1 MKLNGLY
8 EGESASDR
16 SSPACGTLS
25 YQKAAPVLRLH
36 LAAALLLCSGAA
48 AAISGGEDAPET
60 VITYATVQVN
70 GASGTLVASN
80 LVVTNGH
87 VAAVPL
93 PDMSPR
99 FSRTNG
105 HDPALWH
112 PIPSPGVQV
121 FIGAATMRAD
131 LTRRDIFS
139 APRTQLV
146 MHDVNGGELLSGD
159 QIGLKLRNHF
169 LFVDGGRIGG
179 ELRLDGLYNR
189 FGPWQTL
196 RISKRSG
203 SAGSRIRNGDRITLQ
218 ALDGSYLGAAAGD
231 RFLRADAWTPAV
243 RHEFVAYT
251 LEGRGP
257 LSADPINHGGRVVIT
272 TPDVPMRA
280 IQAPYAITAN
290 RIATPGFDDIA
301 LLELAEAV
309 PSGVA
314 RPVPLKLRLEPGE
327 GLNLDAYYLR
337 TPMDFAGYGLMSGRT
352 APVWRQQAQASGA
365 RRETPNPFN
374 DPELASRYSGISS
387 ASTQPGDSGGSWF
400 ADTPTGRMLV
410 GITQQTG
417 NNFLSPM
424 FRGGY
429 DTLNDSKPDVHA
441 WFSMFLGDHDCTA
454 VTNETGL
461 RRQRGTDIGASTV
474 CRFGAQASPFAVAY
488 PDATRP
494 LPGEDCLAIDPARL
508 FLQRPTAPEGA
519 GINAWVL
526 SQGASRHLQVPGTWQ
541 QSYTRGAHLIRYLQ
555 SAGLNRICYSNRPN
569 PNLVYF
575 RP

>member
-1 MKLNGLY
+1 MKLYRSNHDASAPSRLLSAAVTMSCRKGLISLRFPLAVALAL
-8 EGESASDR
+8 SA
-16 SSPACGTLS
+16 GT
-25 YQKAAPVLRLH
+25 AT
-36 LAAALLLCSGAA
+36 
-48 AAISGGEDAPET
+48 AISGGEDAPDT
-60 VITYATVQVN
+60 VLANATVHVN
-70 GASGTLVASN
+70 GASGTLVTPS

-99 FSRTNG
+99 FSRKNG

-131 LTRRDIFS
+131 LTRRSIFS

-146 MHDVNGGELLSGD
+146 LHDVNGGELLSGD
-159 QIGLKLRNHF
+159 QIGLKLRNHY
-169 LFVDGGRIGG
+169 LFVDGGRVGG
-179 ELRLDGLYNR
+179 ELRLDALYNR

-203 SAGSRIRNGDRITLQ
+203 SAGSRIHNGDRITLQ
-218 ALDGSYLGAAAGD
+218 ALDGSYLGAATGD
-231 RFLRADAWTPAV
+231 RFLRADAWTPAA

-257 LSADPINHGGRVVIT
+257 LSADPINHGGRLVIT
-272 TPDVPMRA
+272 TLESPMRA
-280 IQAPYAITAN
+280 VQAPYAVSAN

-301 LLELAEAV
+301 LLELAEPV
-309 PSGVA
+309 PAGVA
-314 RPVPLKLRLEPGE
+314 QPVPLKLRLEPGE
-327 GLNLDAYYLR
+327 GLSLDAYYLR
-337 TPMDFAGYGLMSGRT
+337 TPMDFAGYGLMSGRV

-365 RRETPNPFN
+365 RRETPNPLN
-374 DPELASRYSGISS
+374 DPGLATRYSGISS
-387 ASTQPGDSGGSWF
+387 ASTQSGDSGGSWF
-400 ADTPTGRMLV
+400 ADTPAGRRLV

-429 DTLNDSKPDVHA
+429 DDMNDSKPDVHA

-454 VTNETGL
+454 VASETGL
-461 RRQRGTDIGASTV
+461 RRQRGIDLGASTV

-488 PDATRP
+488 PDATRS
-494 LPGEDCLAIDPARL
+494 LPGEDCLALDPSRL

-519 GINAWVL
+519 GVNAWVL
-526 SQGASRHLQVPGTWQ
+526 SEGPARRLQVPGTWQ
-541 QSYTRGAHLIRYLQ
+541 QSYNRGAYLISYLQ
-555 SAGLNRICYSNRPN
+555 SQGLNRICFSNRPN